1 MDQPREREREFWKI
15 ILEGIKKNEERCLQR
30 GKWGERERVKNE
42 DESGEKGDG
51 GDGQELVMECNGT
64 NGME

>member
-1 MDQPREREREFWKI
+1 M
-15 ILEGIKKNEERCLQR
+15 EGIKKNEERCLQR
-30 GKWGERERVKNE
+30 GKWRERERVKND

-64 NGME
+64 NGMNE